1 MEFETLRNTIKKR
14 LDLKINFFK
23 VLIFYS
29 FWISVIVLI
38 LKYIIP
44 PRAWEFKIN
53 GFFGAIAIIA
63 VWRYSWFMI
72 NNFFS
77 FYYKKIKFKKIFKS
91 VYSNPVFPKRV
102 FILVPSYKED
112 FKISRL
118 TFKYLVKESYKIP
131 SSVHFFVSVASN
143 QEAENIKRL
152 IKIYDTQKR
161 IKVTFLLQSEGKR
174 IALAHGLRAIAREFY
189 KPTSWHKDAKNDVII
204 LMDGD
209 SVVGVDALYNTLAYF
224 THYKKLGALTTD
236 EMVYYYGKKITLL
249 KKWYEMKFI
258 KRDMMMSAHSNF
270 NKVLT
275 LTGRFSVFR
284 AEILLSEEFINH
296 VANDTLT
303 HWLFGKFR
311 FLMGDDKST
320 WFQLL
325 KQGWNMLYIPNT
337 LVFSVENRSG
347 SFFKISTSLM
357 FRWNGNM
364 LRNNLRAL
372 LLGPKKIGSFYIWYA
387 ILDQRISM
395 WTSLFG
401 PTVTTLLS
409 LYYTWWFWAFYIAWV
424 LFVRLIQFIPLILEK
439 FSPDIIHMPLLIY
452 DQWVGSVIKIYS
464 LFHLSKQKWSKGGDS
479 STIKAEYESFRT
491 LRKLLPDI
499 LFLLFLSVFIIFAG
513 VYANI
518 FHL

>member
-1 MEFETLRNTIKKR
+1 MEFETLRNSINKR
-14 LDLKINFFK
+14 TDLKIN
-23 VLIFYS
+23 VLK
-29 FWISVIVLI
+29 VIVFYLFWSGVIVFI
-38 LKYIIP
+38 LKIIP
-44 PRAWEFKIN
+44 ARAWEFKIH
-53 GFFGAIAIIA
+53 GFFGAIAVIA
-63 VWRYSWFMI
+63 LWRYSWYLL

-77 FYYKKIKFKKIFKS
+77 FYYKKIKFKKIFDE
-91 VYSNPVFPKRV
+91 VYKNPTFPKRV

-131 SSVHFFVSVASN
+131 SSVHCFISVAST
-143 QEAENIKRL
+143 QEAEDIKGF
-152 IKIYDTQKR
+152 IKIYDIQKR

-189 KPTSWHKDAKNDVII
+189 KPTAWHKNAKDDVII

-209 SVVGVDALYNTLAYF
+209 SVVGQNALYNTLAYF
-224 THYKKLGALTTD
+224 TRYQKLGALTTD
-236 EMVYYYGKKITLL
+236 EMVYYYGNKITLL

-258 KRDMMMSAHSNF
+258 KRDLMMAAHSNF

-325 KQGWNMLYIPNT
+325 KQGWDMLYIPNV

-347 SFFKISTSLM
+347 NFFKISTSLM
-357 FRWNGNM
+357 FRWQGNM
-364 LRNNLRAL
+364 LRNNMRAL
-372 LLGPKKIGSFYIWYA
+372 MLGPKKIGSFYIWYA

-401 PTVTTLLS
+401 PVVSTLLS
-409 LYYTWWFWAFYIAWV
+409 LYYTWWFWGFYIAWV
-424 LFVRLIQFIPLILEK
+424 FFVRLIQFIPMILER
-439 FSPDIIHMPLLIY
+439 FTPDIIHMLLLIY
-452 DQWVGSVIKIYS
+452 DQWVGSVIKIYA
-464 LFHLSKQKWSKGGDS
+464 LFHLSKQKWSKGNQS
-479 STIKAEYESFRT
+479 SVVKAEFESFIL
-491 LRKLLPDI
+491 LRKVLPDL
-499 LFLLFLSVFIIFAG
+499 LFLLFISIFVIFAG